1 MVKTDTVRSTP
12 YLLKFYHS
20 PADLSCFIFIT
31 DTKSVWAEVLTSNQF
46 SRRWRHCN
54 PDSPPLFPPDE
65 RENSWRTTSLEHLSK
80 VHSLGVISD
89 FTFDIVESNYADIA
103 FELEGDGFKWRWET
117 CFLGHRFSAELISK
131 HLIFPLISVN
141 HLSFSSVDS
150 VSELPDFDLEKAVD
164 KIGRTA
170 RRTVDTHIKNALSK
184 PRVATTLR
192 RMTAMFNFVPDLP
205 PVTSVVDSPDLTL
218 KGLDEGVSTEKT
230 PPKAQHVSPPPA
242 SLSIASTS
250 RDRDQVKVQ
259 PVHPDSATESEAEE
273 EPIHL
278 NKPKESSPFAR
289 HGAEVMPTGQVFPKS
304 SSVFSSTPV
313 TKGETSDSDS
323 EPPQP
328 TKQSKKPRIAS
339 SSDDDSDSKARVV
352 QKRSGSGAG
361 GIKRGTKQPIKRGGK
376 RF

>member
-31 DTKSVWAEVLTSNQF
+31 DTKLVWAEVLTSNQF

-54 PDSPPLFPPDE
+54 PDSPPLFPLDE

-80 VHSLGVISD
+80 IHSLGAISD
-89 FTFDIVESNYADIA
+89 FTFDIVESNYADLA

-150 VSELPDFDLEKAVD
+150 VSELPDSDLEKAVD
-164 KIGRTA
+164 KVGRTA

-205 PVTSVVDSPDLTL
+205 PVTSVVDTPDLTS
-218 KGLDEGVSTEKT
+218 KGLDNGISIEKS
-230 PPKAQHVSPPPA
+230 PPKAQRVSPPPA
-242 SLSIASTS
+242 SLPIASTS

-273 EPIHL
+273 EPVHI
-278 NKPKESSPFAR
+278 NKPKESSPFASQ
-289 HGAEVMPTGQVFPKS
+289 GAAAMPTGQAFSKS
-304 SSVFSSTPV
+304 SSVFSPTPV
-313 TKGETSDSDS
+313 TKGETSNSDS

-328 TKQSKKPRIAS
+328 MKQSKKPRIAS
-339 SSDDDSDSKARVV
+339 SSDDDSDSKARVA